1 MELSKSKLKQI
12 IKEEIQRALAEKT
25 KKPKKFD
32 LKRCQG
38 NCPGGHNKPE
48 CPEDFG
54 DDKSAAANAKCRRMK
69 RACENNCRKKATRLK
84 SRKTQTRG
92 HEHTPTGDEPLDV

>member
-25 KKPKKFD
+25 KKFD
-32 LKRCQG
+32 LNKCLG

-48 CPEDFG
+48 CPEDMG
-54 DDKSAAANAKCRRMK
+54 EGEGNQCRKNK
-69 RACENNCRKKATRLK
+69 RACEIKCRKKAK
-84 SRKTQTRG
+84 QRKVKGKIT
-92 HEHTPTGDEPLDV
+92 TPTEDDPLF